1 MYRGKTFKW
10 KPCSLSCKLN
20 LLNRIRFNRCPG
32 WSLCKHSLAAL
43 WRNPLSTSATLSP
56 VSPSSLDKLFSSQP
70 ELFRKETLLTGW
82 TEATVFSLHTYSV
95 DHVSQS
101 QKSTVGLVLSP
112 HTFRSCEINFNSDAG
127 RGTPSRAQVGSCLAL
142 RNELSKET
150 YKARDFIGK
159 GPPWGERGGYGNTG
173 ELLCLIARSLGFYGE
188 GVSFQ
193 FLLASHLTWGLSC
206 GKNYSAKMDSSE
218 DSRRLVGH
226 ADWHLLFLCDFPK
239 SFWLVIAC

>member
-1 MYRGKTFKW
+1 MGETFKW

-43 WRNPLSTSATLSP
+43 WRSPLSTSATLSP
-56 VSPSSLDKLFSSQP
+56 VTPSSLDKLFSSQP

-95 DHVSQS
+95 DYVSQS
-101 QKSTVGLVLSP
+101 QKPTVGLTLSL

-127 RGTPSRAQVGSCLAL
+127 RGTPSRAQVGPCLAL

-150 YKARDFIGK
+150 HVLTRQETLTGR
-159 GPPWGERGGYGNTG
+159 GPHGESRGLQEHGRTA
-173 ELLCLIARSLGFYGE
+173 L
-188 GVSFQ
+188 
-193 FLLASHLTWGLSC
+193 SHGS
-206 GKNYSAKMDSSE
+206 K
-218 DSRRLVGH
+218 
-226 ADWHLLFLCDFPK
+226 
-239 SFWLVIAC
+239 FWVLWQGG